1 MCPVQSVTYVSGRSH
16 VSGRSYGTLG
26 QVICFVAGSPKLPDC
41 GPSRRWPDQST
52 QAVATVLFCRLTA
65 GIVLGDF
72 TLPVSARTTHCVH
85 PMLILTE
92 QHFPAT
98 LAANEIPTKDQGKA
112 AVTIG
117 ESGTPE

>member
-1 MCPVQSVTYVSGRSH
+1 

-92 QHFPAT
+92 QHFPGYT
-98 LAANEIPTKDQGKA
+98 RH
-112 AVTIG
+112 
-117 ESGTPE
+117 